1 MWLSPLL
8 ETGGEFYMPNAKL
21 TVNGNEMPVN
31 SNLLTCGRSSDND
44 VAFPNDSNVSRYH
57 AEIEERGGDY
67 WLIDLGS
74 SNGTTVNG
82 KKVDGEVRLND
93 GDKIVLGGSSE
104 FDFAFE
110 KNDGEAAA
118 NAKEGQDAAMESP
131 ALPTGTP
138 TVSAPNVEQGTL
150 IERETA
156 AASKPNSTLLI
167 AGGVCGLAVVCL
179 VAAAVFY
186 AMKGSKC
193 DAHATI
199 TKPEA
204 GDTISQPVDIEVDA
218 ENTGCVASAI
228 FTLDG
233 VEFATTQNEPY
244 TAKLDPSEHP
254 DLSDGFEHQLG
265 ITLIDGSGQKIPQ
278 NQMIALAFETRE
290 VTKPSP
296 TPEIVQGNTQ
306 QPAGGKKG
314 NVTLLDVQQMSQN
327 LIKQLGG
334 NAQYNISNKQF
345 LQAIQ
350 QKTAEYAHDGYFQRA
365 AVYRDKINVAYFQER
380 NLPAALGFIL
390 AMSRSQF
397 NPAKQG
403 NEEGLWRM
411 TNDFAAANGYTGLC
425 GTETLSDISQGCAA
439 TASALYMKAIY
450 YDVFD
455 QDPLYSA
462 AAFGKSPADAG
473 TWKASLPQNRS
484 DIWNTIKGPAERE
497 QIVRFFAAGIVAE
510 NPQRF
515 GLTKD
520 QPLSI
525 LYKVTM

>member
-1 MWLSPLL
+1 
-8 ETGGEFYMPNAKL
+8 MPNAKL
-21 TVNGNEMPVN
+21 TVNGNEMPIDR
-31 SNLLTCGRSSDND
+31 NLLTCGRSSDND

-82 KKVDGEVRLND
+82 KKLEGEIRLND

-110 KNDGEAAA
+110 KEGGESG
-118 NAKEGQDAAMESP
+118 AKAEAVASP
-131 ALPTGTP
+131 DMPSGTP
-138 TVSAPNVEQGTL
+138 AVNAPNVEQGTL

-193 DAHATI
+193 DAKATI
-199 TKPEA
+199 TKPEP

-244 TAKLDPSEHP
+244 TAKLDPADHP

-265 ITLIDGSGQKIPQ
+265 ITLIDGNGQKIPQ
-278 NQMIALAFETRE
+278 AKPISLAFETRE

-306 QPAGGKKG
+306 QTTGGKKG
-314 NVTLLDVQQMSQN
+314 NVTVAEVQQMSQN
-327 LIKQLGG
+327 LVKQLGG
-334 NAQYNISNKQF
+334 TAQYNLSNRQF

-350 QKTAEYAHDGYFQRA
+350 QKTGEYAHDGYFQRA
-365 AVYRDKINVAYFQER
+365 AVYRDVINVAYVQER
-380 NLPAALGFIL
+380 NLPAPLGFIL

-403 NEEGLWRM
+403 NDEGLWRM
-411 TNDFAAANGYTGLC
+411 TSDFVTANGYNGVC
-425 GTETLSDISQGCAA
+425 GTETLSDISQTCAA
-439 TASALYMKAIY
+439 NASALYMKAIVK
-450 YDVFD
+450 DVFD
-455 QDPLYSA
+455 NDMLYSA
-462 AAFGKSPADAG
+462 AAFGKTPQEAAA
-473 TWKASLPQNRS
+473 WKAGLPQNRS
-484 DIWNTIKGPAERE
+484 DIWNVIKTAPERE
-497 QIVRFFAAGIVAE
+497 QLVRFFAAGIVAE

-520 QPLSI
+520 QPLSV

>member
-1 MWLSPLL
+1 MS
-8 ETGGEFYMPNAKL
+8 YSMPNAKI
-21 TVNGNEMPVN
+21 TANGNEIPV
-31 SNLLTCGRSSDND
+31 SSSLLTAGRSSDND
-44 VAFPNDSNVSRYH
+44 IAFPNDSNVSRYH
-57 AEIEERGGDY
+57 AEIENRHGDY

-82 KKVDGEVRLND
+82 IKVDGEIRLNN
-93 GDKIVLGGSSE
+93 GDKVLLGGSSE
-104 FDFAFE
+104 FVFKNGDE
-110 KNDGEAAA
+110 KEKEEAAA
-118 NAKEGQDAAMESP
+118 ESASAEVP
-131 ALPTGTP
+131 VGTP
-138 TVSAPNVEQGTL
+138 NISAPPVEQGTL
-150 IERETA
+150 VERETA
-156 AASKPNSTLLI
+156 VASKPSSTILI
-167 AGGVCGLAVVCL
+167 AGGICGLAVVCL

-193 DAHATI
+193 DARATI
-199 TKPEA
+199 TKPEP

-218 ENTGCVASAI
+218 ENTGCVASAV
-228 FTLDG
+228 FTLGG
-233 VEFATTQNEPY
+233 VEFATVQNEPY
-244 TAKLDPSEHP
+244 TAKLDPKDHP
-254 DLSDGFEHQLG
+254 DLSDGFEHQLA
-265 ITLIDGSGQKIPQ
+265 ITLIDGNGEKIPQ
-278 NQMIALAFETRE
+278 SQPIALAFETRE

-306 QPAGGKKG
+306 QQQGGKKTG
-314 NVTLLDVQQMSQN
+314 NVSLLEVQQMSQN
-327 LIKQLGG
+327 LVKQLGG
-334 NAQYNISNKQF
+334 NTQYNISNKQF

-350 QKTAEYAHDGYFQRA
+350 QKTAEYAHEGYFQRA
-365 AVYRDKINVAYFQER
+365 SVYRDKINVAYFQER

-411 TNDFAAANGYTGLC
+411 TNDFATANGYLGLC
-425 GTETLSDISQGCAA
+425 GTETLSDVSQSCAA

-455 QDPLYSA
+455 QDVLYSA

-473 TWKASLPQNRS
+473 AWKASLPQNRS
-484 DIWNTIKGPAERE
+484 DIWNSIKTAPERE

-515 GLTKD
+515 GLTND
-520 QPLSI
+520 QPLSV

>member
-1 MWLSPLL
+1 
-8 ETGGEFYMPNAKL
+8 MPNPKITA
-21 TVNGNEMPVN
+21 NGSEIPVS
-31 SNLLTCGRSSDND
+31 SNLLTAGRSSDND
-44 VAFPNDSNVSRYH
+44 IAFPNDSNVSRYH
-57 AEIEERGGDY
+57 AEIENRGGDY

-82 KKVDGEVRLND
+82 VKVTGEIRLGN
-93 GDKIVLGGSSE
+93 GDTVLLGGSSE
-104 FDFAFE
+104 FVFTDEDDKGKE
-110 KNDGEAAA
+110 KEEPAAA
-118 NAKEGQDAAMESP
+118 ATTAPAASAEIP
-131 ALPTGTP
+131 GGTP
-138 TVSAPNVEQGTL
+138 DISAPPIEQGTL

-156 AASKPNSTLLI
+156 VASKPSSTVLI
-167 AGGVCGLAVVCL
+167 AGGICGLAVICL

-193 DAHATI
+193 DAHAVI
-199 TKPEA
+199 TKPEP

-218 ENTGCVASAI
+218 ENTGCVASAV

-233 VEFATTQNEPY
+233 VEFATVQNAPY
-244 TAKLDPSEHP
+244 SAKLDPKDHP
-254 DLSDGFEHQLG
+254 DLSDGFEHQLA
-265 ITLIDGSGQKIPQ
+265 ITLIDGSGEKIPQ
-278 NQMIALAFETRE
+278 AKPIALAFETRE

-296 TPEIVQGNTQ
+296 TPEVVQGNTQ
-306 QPAGGKKG
+306 QPQGGKKTG
-314 NVTLLDVQQMSQN
+314 NVSLLEVQQMSQN
-327 LIKQLGG
+327 LVKQLGG

-345 LQAIQ
+345 FQAIQ

-365 AVYRDKINVAYFQER
+365 SVYRDTINVAYVQER

-403 NEEGLWRM
+403 NNEGMWQM
-411 TNDFAAANGYTGLC
+411 TNDFASANGYIGLC
-425 GTETLSDISQGCAA
+425 GTETLSDTSQKCAA

-455 QDPLYSA
+455 GDALYSA
-462 AAFGKSPADAG
+462 AAFGKSPAEAG

-484 DIWNTIKGPAERE
+484 DVWNSIKTAPERE
-497 QIVRFFAAGIVAE
+497 QLVRFFAAGIVAE

-515 GLTKD
+515 GLAND
-520 QPLSI
+520 QPLSV